1 MVGRSGPRLIAAAL
15 GLLLCLAAGAVLS
28 AQRGGGAAAAP
39 DPVAPP
45 APTIALTG
53 ARVFDG
59 TGAAPADGM
68 TILMVKGRIQAVGPD
83 GTVRLPADATR
94 VDMSGKTVMPG
105 LINAHGHLDAG
116 DEKEPLYDRINKQL
130 QTYAQYGVTTVV
142 TLGDDGKES
151 VKVRDENDKGD
162 PVRAHLY
169 VSGPAVVAKTAD
181 EAKKAIDAAADAKVN
196 IIKTRMEGNK
206 DDMTPEV
213 FAALIEQA
221 HNRGLRVAAHLY
233 YLKDAKA
240 LVNAGL
246 DIIGHSIRDLDVDA
260 AFIEELKKRNVG
272 YIPTLTR
279 DLSVFVYETT
289 PAFFTDPFF
298 LKGEAA
304 YKPQMDQLKEPA
316 RQRRTR
322 DNPQTDQIKKA
333 LVVANRNL
341 KRLSDAGVPIALGTD
356 SGASLG
362 RWQGYFEHVELEMM
376 VKAGMTPMQALV
388 AATGGAAKIMRRNEI
403 GTIQA
408 GRRADLLVL
417 NADPLASITN
427 TRQIHSVYVGGRQVQ

>member
-1 MVGRSGPRLIAAAL
+1 MAGCSRRLLAAGL
-15 GLLLCLAAGAVLS
+15 GLLLCVALGGGDAS

-39 DPVAPP
+39 EPVTPP
-45 APTIALTG
+45 APSIALTG
-53 ARVFDG
+53 ARIVDG
-59 TGAAPADGM
+59 TGAAPSDNM
-68 TILMVKGRIQAVGPD
+68 TIVIVKGRIQAVGPD
-83 GTVRLPADATR
+83 GMVRIPPDATR

-105 LINAHGHLDAG
+105 LINTHGHLDAG
-116 DEKEPLYDRINKQL
+116 DEKQPLYDRINQQL
-130 QTYAQYGVTTVV
+130 RTYAQYGVTTVV

-206 DDMTPEV
+206 DDMTPDV

-246 DIIGHSIRDLDVDA
+246 DIIAHSIRDLDADA

-304 YKPQMDQLKEPA
+304 YKAQLDQLKLPA
-316 RQRRTR
+316 TQRRTR

-341 KRLSDAGVPIALGTD
+341 KRLSDAGVPIALG
-356 SGASLG
+356 
-362 RWQGYFEHVELEMM
+362 
-376 VKAGMTPMQALV
+376 
-388 AATGGAAKIMRRNEI
+388 
-403 GTIQA
+403 
-408 GRRADLLVL
+408 
-417 NADPLASITN
+417 
-427 TRQIHSVYVGGRQVQ
+427 

>member
-1 MVGRSGPRLIAAAL
+1 MRFVVTILGVALCAAA
-15 GLLLCLAAGAVLS
+15 VVS
-28 AQRGGGAAAAP
+28 AQRGGGAGPAP
-39 DPVAPP
+39 EPATPP
-45 APTIALTG
+45 APSLALTG
-53 ARVFDG
+53 ARLLDG
-59 TGAAPADGM
+59 TGAAPMDTM
-68 TILMVKGRIQAVGPD
+68 TIVVVKGRIQAVGPD
-83 GTVRLPADATR
+83 GMVRIPADATR
-94 VDMSGKTVMPG
+94 VDMTGKTVMPG

-116 DEKEPLYDRINKQL
+116 DESQPLYDRINQQL
-130 QTYAQYGVTTVV
+130 RTYAQYGVTTVV
-142 TLGDDGKES
+142 TMGDDGKES

-162 PVRAHLY
+162 PVRAHLFP
-169 VSGPAVVAKTAD
+169 SGEAVTAKTAD
-181 EAKKAIDAAADAKVN
+181 DARKAIDAAADAKVS
-196 IIKTRMEGNK
+196 IIKTRMEGNR

-213 FAALIEQA
+213 AAALIEQA

-233 YLKDAKA
+233 YLRDAKT

-246 DIIGHSIRDLDVDA
+246 DIIAHSIRDVDADA

-279 DLSVFVYETT
+279 DLSVYVYETT

-304 YKPQMDQLKEPA
+304 YKAQMDQLKDPQ

-333 LVVANRNL
+333 LLVANRNL
-341 KRLSDAGVPIALGTD
+341 KRLSDAGVPIAMGTD

-388 AATGGAAKIMRRNEI
+388 AATGGAAKVMRRNEA
-403 GTIQA
+403 GVIQA

-417 NADPLASITN
+417 NADPLSNITN
-427 TRQIHSVYVGGRQVQ
+427 TRQIHAVYVDGRQIQ